1 MILTGFQLRASR
13 KALNLYLEQLSQNT
27 GVSKVTL
34 MRLEKNT
41 ANLALI
47 NCTTK
52 NAQILYNYF
61 TQNNLLFIDQHTI
74 TLNTIIE
81 PKPIENNLTRFQ
93 LIVARCA
100 LGLTQASLSKCIS
113 IKKSVIT
120 EYESKINNT
129 YLTSRYSYVDSIL
142 QYFHDQ
148 GLIFSNNL
156 SVKTTN

>member
-61 TQNNLLFIDQHTI
+61 C
-74 TLNTIIE
+74 E
-81 PKPIENNLTRFQ
+81 
-93 LIVARCA
+93 
-100 LGLTQASLSKCIS
+100 
-113 IKKSVIT
+113 
-120 EYESKINNT
+120 
-129 YLTSRYSYVDSIL
+129 
-142 QYFHDQ
+142 
-148 GLIFSNNL
+148 
-156 SVKTTN
+156 